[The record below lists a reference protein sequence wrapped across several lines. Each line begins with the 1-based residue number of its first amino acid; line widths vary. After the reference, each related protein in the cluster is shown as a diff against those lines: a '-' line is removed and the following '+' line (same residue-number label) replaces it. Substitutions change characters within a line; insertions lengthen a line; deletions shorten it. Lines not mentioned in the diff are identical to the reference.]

1 MNQSI
6 VNTLYKGVG
15 IGVILTFSI
24 IGIVGIVKMY
34 RDIMNIKDN
43 E

>member
-1 MNQSI
+1 MNQYI
-6 VNTLYKGVG
+6 VNPLYKGVG

-24 IGIVGIVKMY
+24 IGIVGVI
-34 RDIMNIKDN
+34 RILRNIKDN

>member
-1 MNQSI
+1 MNQYI

-24 IGIVGIVKMY
+24 IGIVGLMRIL
-34 RDIMNIKDN
+34 RDIKDR